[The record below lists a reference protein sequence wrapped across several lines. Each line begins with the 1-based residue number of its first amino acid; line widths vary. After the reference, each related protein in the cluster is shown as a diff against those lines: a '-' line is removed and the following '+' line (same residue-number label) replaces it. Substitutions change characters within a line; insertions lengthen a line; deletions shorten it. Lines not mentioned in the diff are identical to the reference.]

1 LQKRG
6 YMKFQYTA
14 VDPRGKKV
22 KGVIDAASEENAIY
36 HIRKQDLSPV
46 SVKPY
51 KEKANSFWEI
61 EIMEPEVHQLKMKKK
76 DLMQFADKMAIML
89 RAGVKMS
96 MAMDVLIASEKNR
109 RYKKIYRA
117 ILNDLYGGAS
127 LADSMRSFKA
137 FPDVVTN
144 MVASGEKNGNLDWA
158 FSRIAET
165 YEKEIALNGKIS
177 SAFTYPIFLI
187 VLMIALF
194 VVMSVVVLPRFANMY
209 DTFDAELPGITK
221 FMMNMSNFL
230 INYGLI
236 LLAVILLVVAVFV
249 MLLKTNKAF
258 AASMAQLK
266 LQIPVYGRL
275 VMVSNTSS
283 FSRITSAL
291 LASGI
296 EVVESVRVG
305 TTVVKNAYIRHKTEK
320 CLEQVAL
327 GATLHS
333 ALGSLGIFE
342 PLFISMVQ
350 IGEEASMLPDT
361 FGKMADLY
369 EEESNE
375 ATRKFTSVLEPTLTL
390 CIGLGI
396 AVMVVSIILP
406 MFNMYSAI
414 LG

>member
-1 LQKRG
+1 
-6 YMKFQYTA
+6 MKFQYTA
-14 VDPRGKKV
+14 VDVDGKKI
-22 KGVIDAASEENAIY
+22 KGIVEADSEENAIY
-36 HIRKQDLSPV
+36 HIRKQDCSPI

-89 RAGVKMS
+89 RAGVKLS
-96 MAMDVLIASEKNR
+96 MAMEVLINSEKNR

-117 ILNDLYGGAS
+117 ILNDLYAGAS
-127 LADSMRSFKA
+127 LADTMRTFKA
-137 FPDVVTN
+137 FPTYVVN
-144 MVASGEKNGNLDWA
+144 MVASGEKNGQLDWA
-158 FSRIAET
+158 FTRIAES
-165 YEKEIALNGKIS
+165 YEKEIALSGKIS

-194 VVMSVVVLPRFANMY
+194 VVMSVLVLPRFAGMY
-209 DTFDAELPGITK
+209 DTFDAELPGITQAMLNLSG
-221 FMMNMSNFL
+221 FM
-230 INYGLI
+230 IKYGLI
-236 LLAVILLVVAVFV
+236 LAVVIAIIIGIFIL
-249 MLLKTNKAF
+249 LLKTNKAF
-258 AASMAQLK
+258 SSKMAQLMLK
-266 LQIPVYGRL
+266 IPVYGRL

-283 FSRITSAL
+283 FSRICSAL
-291 LASGI
+291 LQTGV

-305 TTVVKNAYIRHKTEK
+305 TTVIKNAYIRQRTDKSLDDVT
-320 CLEQVAL
+320 L
-327 GATLHS
+327 GASLHS
-333 ALGSLGIFE
+333 ALNSLGIYE

-361 FGKMADLY
+361 FQKMADMY

-375 ATRKFTSVLEPTLTL
+375 ATRKFTAVLEPALTL
-390 CIGLGI
+390 CIGLMI
-396 AVMVVSIILP
+396 ALMVVSIILP

>member
-1 LQKRG
+1 
-6 YMKFQYTA
+6 MKFQYTA
-14 VDPRGKKV
+14 VDPQGKKV
-22 KGVIDAASEENAIY
+22 RGVIDAASEENAIY

-89 RAGVKMS
+89 KAGVKMS

-117 ILNDLYGGAS
+117 ILTDLYSGAS
-127 LADSMRSFKA
+127 LADSMRTFKA

-177 SAFTYPIFLI
+177 SAFTYPIFL
-187 VLMIALF
+187 VALMIVLF
-194 VVMSVVVLPRFANMY
+194 VVMSVVVLPRFSNMY
-209 DTFDAELPGITK
+209 DTFDAELPGITQ
-221 FMMNMSNFL
+221 FMMAMSTFL
-230 INYGLI
+230 IKYGLI
-236 LLAVILLVVAVFV
+236 LLAVILLIIGVFV
-249 MLLKTNKAF
+249 LLLKSNKSF
-258 AASMAQLK
+258 AAGMAQMK
-266 LQIPVYGRL
+266 LRIPVYGRL

-283 FSRITSAL
+283 FSRIASAL

-305 TTVVKNAYIRHKTEK
+305 TTVIKNAYIRHQTEG
-320 CLEQVAL
+320 CLDQVAL

-333 ALGSLGIFE
+333 ALGSLGIYE

-361 FGKMADLY
+361 FQKMADLY